1 MGWTTEDLKA
11 IEDAIANGTKRVKY
25 TDKEVEYRD
34 LKELLQ
40 ARDLI
45 RNELGITEGRN
56 KRLQAE
62 FSRGY

>member
-1 MGWTTEDLKA
+1 MGWTSQDLAA
-11 IEDAIANGTKRVKY
+11 IEEAIANGTKRVKY

-45 RNELGITEGRN
+45 RQELGITEGRH
-56 KRLQAE
+56 KRLFSE